1 MGTIRQIFV
10 MMLLSLLSIQAAH
23 VQAKSWRVNNDETK
37 KAHFTDI
44 NAAMA
49 SEEVVDGDTLYMDP
63 GCTLTSNQ
71 TVTKKVTIVGCGYL
85 RTDAPHRFAYITGRL
100 YLRAANVKV
109 EGLIM
114 DGDTYIDANYCTIE
128 RCKTANIH
136 ITSESKYTAQ
146 YATIRQCYSTRV
158 EGRGADSNNSAFATI
173 ENCIIRYTDYY
184 GPIYNLYTPTVRNN
198 YLKETYSM
206 ISDESNST
214 VVKNVKNATIVNN
227 IIVNA
232 SKNNQLLYNVTSSTV
247 TNNVMSCAEA
257 TYSSMTETNRFTNS
271 KDESAIFAC
280 KGIYEA
286 YYQLKDDSPAKGFAM
301 DGGDSGPFGGRYPYV
316 SSGFPMG
323 LPRVESSSVSNRS
336 QDGQVSVTQTVSI
349 QKQ

>member
-23 VQAKSWRVNNDETK
+23 VQARSWRVNSDETR

-71 TVTKKVTIVGCGYL
+71 TVTKQVTIVGCGYL
-85 RTDAPHRFAYITGRL
+85 RTDAPHRFAYITGNL
-100 YLRAANVKV
+100 YLRAAHIKV

-128 RCKTANIH
+128 RCKTAKIQ
-136 ITSESKYTAQ
+136 ITSGSKYTAQ

-158 EGRGADSNNSAFATI
+158 EGSGAESNNSAFATI
-173 ENCIIRYTDYY
+173 ENCIISYTSYY
-184 GPIYNLYTPTVRNN
+184 GPIFNLYSPNIRNN
-198 YLKETYSM
+198 YLKETYS
-206 ISDESNST
+206 DTESYST
-214 VVKNVKNATIVNN
+214 VFDNVKNATIVNN
-227 IIVNA
+227 IILNA
-232 SKNNQLLYNVTSSTV
+232 SKNNQLLYKVTSSTV
-247 TNNVMSCAEA
+247 TNNVMSCSES
-257 TYSSMTETNRFTNS
+257 TYSSMAETNRFSNS
-271 KDESAIFAC
+271 TAESAIFAC
-280 KGIYEA
+280 KGINEA
-286 YYQLKDDSPAKGFAM
+286 YYQLKEDSPAKGFAM
-301 DGGDSGPFGGRYPYV
+301 DGGDCGPYGGRYPYV
-316 SSGFPMG
+316 PSGFPLG
-323 LPRVESSSVSNRS
+323 LPRVESSSVSKRS

>member
-10 MMLLSLLSIQAAH
+10 MMLLLLLSIQAAH
-23 VQAKSWRVNNDETK
+23 VQAKSWRVNSDETK

-71 TVTKKVTIVGCGYL
+71 TVTKQVTIVGCGYL
-85 RTDAPHRFAYITGRL
+85 RTDAPHRFANITGKL
-100 YLRAANVKV
+100 YLRAAHVKV

-114 DGDTYIDANYCTIE
+114 DSDTYIDANYCTIE

-158 EGRGADSNNSAFATI
+158 DGRGAESNNSAFATI
-173 ENCIIRYTDYY
+173 ENCIIRYNSYY
-184 GPIYNLYTPTVRNN
+184 GPIYNLYTPTIRNN
-198 YLKETYSM
+198 YLKETFSN
-206 ISDESNST
+206 SDGSYST
-214 VVKNVKNATIVNN
+214 VVNNVKNATIVNN

-247 TNNVMSCAEA
+247 TNNVMSCSESTYA
-257 TYSSMTETNRFTNS
+257 TMKETNRFTNS

-280 KGIYEA
+280 KGINEA

-301 DGGDSGPFGGRYPYV
+301 DGGDCGPYGGRYPYV
-316 SSGFPMG
+316 PSGFPLG
-323 LPRVESSSVSNRS
+323 LPRVESSSVSKRS

>member
-1 MGTIRQIFV
+1 
-10 MMLLSLLSIQAAH
+10 MMLLLLLSIQAAH
-23 VQAKSWRVNNDETK
+23 VQAKSWRVNNDETR

-71 TVTKKVTIVGCGYL
+71 TVTKQVTIVGCGYL
-85 RTDAPHRFAYITGRL
+85 RTDAPHRFAYITGIL
-100 YLRAANVKV
+100 YLRAAHIKV

-128 RCKTANIH
+128 RCKTAIIY
-136 ITSESKYTAQ
+136 ITSNSKYTAQ

-158 EGRGADSNNSAFATI
+158 EGRGAESNNSAFATI
-173 ENCIIRYTDYY
+173 ENCIIRYTSFY
-184 GPIYNLYTPTVRNN
+184 GTILSLYTPTLRNN
-198 YLKETYSM
+198 YLKGTY
-206 ISDESNST
+206 NST
-214 VVKNVKNATIVNN
+214 DGSYSIVVKDVKNATIVNN

-232 SKNNQLLYNVTSSTV
+232 SRNNQLLNDVTNSTV

-271 KDESAIFAC
+271 TAESAIFAC
-280 KGIYEA
+280 KGINEA

-301 DGGDSGPFGGRYPYV
+301 DGGDCGPYGGRYPYV
-316 SSGFPMG
+316 PSGFPLG
-323 LPRVESSSVSNRS
+323 LPRIESSSVSKRS